1 MPALQY
7 VDQRELH
14 DGASQPDAR
23 ADILNRTYRALWTNF
38 TAEHQ
43 KSGAHRTDLATN
55 LSKSEVISW
64 GGDNNP
70 YQDVSLVDTSIDITF
85 INVFDGAQFTCF
97 KTKNMAGT
105 ATKLLSATAYVT
117 NYVQGVATGTLQVG
131 TELNASGTTYI
142 AIVIGV

>member
-43 KSGAHRTDLATN
+43 KSGAHRTDLTTN

-64 GGDNNP
+64 GGDNSDNRNI
-70 YQDVSLVDTSIDITF
+70 SLVNTSIDITF
-85 INVFDGAQFTCF
+85 INVFDGTRFTCF
-97 KTKNMAGT
+97 KASNMAGDT
-105 ATKLLSATAYVT
+105 TKLLSATAYAA
-117 NYVQGVATGTLQVG
+117 NYVQSVGTGTFQVG